1 MSNLISKTGQSDRQQ
16 YFLLDQDAYLEG
28 GGDGEIWGTA
38 THRLSHSSSCLH
50 GQLVVVAKG
59 RPEILYVYRIGSL
72 EKGLFKIDFA
82 SIIVF

>member
-1 MSNLISKTGQSDRQQ
+1 MSNLILKTGQSDRQQ

-28 GGDGEIWGTA
+28 GDGETWGTA
-38 THRLSHSSSCLH
+38 TNRLSHSSSCLH